1 MNIRYLTMQNYEKTS
16 IAFLNFIFNLNI
28 KYETIFFHF
37 MKLERRY
44 GRISYKNANY

>member
-28 KYETIFFHF
+28 KYETIFFSLYEIRE
-37 MKLERRY
+37 KVW
-44 GRISYKNANY
+44 